1 LCKFY
6 FSSVIQAREESST
19 ISTDELTQQLAES
32 STERGRGNDDVTE
45 HGVEAEG
52 QGSDDIIEQG
62 VEEGGDVDDNVIKQ
76 GVEERCNDDVTVPLQ
91 EGVAS
96 SESIDT
102 GAGSIMLAESNLS
115 IDMSCVA
122 RATSSDKLGSPVLPT
137 TALEEVAIETGE
149 PQQLRENSSSLL
161 LITNKSPEKEAEPAP
176 DETPPT
182 FVADDLER
190 VEEELEGVHL
200 TPSISDSVPDVTID
214 LEEGVEQGV
223 EPVFTEEDDIARE
236 GEALTSISL
245 EQQVSSGSTKNLVL
259 TVINNVLRSYNT

>member
-1 LCKFY
+1 MT
-6 FSSVIQAREESST
+6 QDGEESST
-19 ISTDELTQQLAES
+19 VTTNELTRQP
-32 STERGRGNDDVTE
+32 STEQGQGNDDVTE
-45 HGVEAEG
+45 HGIEAEE

-62 VEEGGDVDDNVIKQ
+62 MEESGDNVIEQ
-76 GVEERCNDDVTVPLQ
+76 GVEERGNDDITVAVQ

-96 SESIDT
+96 SESTDT

-137 TALEEVAIETGE
+137 TALEEVAITTGE

-161 LITNKSPEKEAEPAP
+161 LMTNKSPEKEVEPSGA
-176 DETPPT
+176 ETPPT

-214 LEEGVEQGV
+214 LEEGVEEGV
-223 EPVFTEEDDIARE
+223 EPVFTEEVELTRE
-236 GEALTSISL
+236 GEVPTSL
-245 EQQVSSGSTKNLVL
+245 EQQVSNLFIGDPHFAVQKL
-259 TVINNVLRSYNT
+259 YSLRGCEFPFGGGHIPKSPSSIP